1 MGRSSVGF
9 IKLRRRAAVASFALL
24 MAFYLGAPA
33 RSSAA
38 PSASL
43 TAGFAAGT
51 RLGEPTT
58 LTATLNLT
66 GSEYYGQPLP
76 LSQLTLRT
84 PPGTALSDAG
94 LPRCETSVLINLGPS
109 RCPAGSEFMFV
120 GSLTG
125 FVAFGDEYLEEQA
138 PVEFFFDP
146 EGGVSALLHGSNPAS
161 YELIAHGEYLPAEGD
176 SGPGLRLSLPAIE
189 TVVGNAPLAST
200 KSLTI
205 PLGAFYEHGGV
216 TAASVTAPKECTID
230 LTWSVSA
237 KLSNGEGTEA
247 TTSADTT
254 SGCPAIGKSQEE
266 AVVAKKAS
274 EEAQARKAAEE
285 AAAKKTAEE
294 ERHATVK
301 IDKVKVSTARVLVT
315 VRLTHAGTVTITGT
329 GLKKTVVS
337 LAAGTHQI
345 PVALSAAGKAER
357 KHGKRIKLAA
367 SLKMSARTVKSSEKV
382 RL

>member
-216 TAASVTAPKECTID
+216 TAAAVIAPKECTSD
-230 LTWSVSA
+230 LRWSLSA
-237 KLSNGEGTEA
+237 KLSDEKGTEA
-247 TTSADTT
+247 TTDADTT
-254 SGCPAIGKSQEE
+254 SACPGVSKSEEE
-266 AVVAKKAS
+266 AAIAKKAS
-274 EEAQARKAAEE
+274 EEAQAKKAAEE
-285 AAAKKTAEE
+285 AAAKKAAEE
-294 ERHATVK
+294 RDATVRIK
-301 IDKVKVSTARVLVT
+301 KVKVGTGRILVT
-315 VRLTHAGTVTITGT
+315 VRLTHAGSVTISGP
-329 GLKKTVVS
+329 GLSKTVVS

-345 PVALSAAGKAER
+345 AVALTAAGRRER
-357 KHGKRIKLAA
+357 RHRKTITLRV
-367 SLKMSARTVKSSEKV
+367 SLKMSSATVRRSGSVK
-382 RL
+382 L